1 MINKVDEKPGV
12 DVIKATIIVQKGTQ
26 KGMIIGKD
34 ATAIKRIGKDARL
47 KIEKLTG
54 KKCYLELFVSIKKG
68 WTKNKQGLKELGYDV
83 TF

>member
-1 MINKVDEKPGV
+1 
-12 DVIKATIIVQKGTQ
+12 
-26 KGMIIGKD
+26 MIIGKG
-34 ATAIKRIGKDARL
+34 ATAIKRIGKDARE

-68 WTKNKQGLKELGYDV
+68 WTKDKQGLKDLGYDV

>member
-1 MINKVDEKPGV
+1 MLN
-12 DVIKATIIVQKGTQ
+12 
-26 KGMIIGKD
+26 IGS
-34 ATAIKRIGKDARL
+34 L
-47 KIEKLTG
+47 VYEKLTG

>member
-1 MINKVDEKPGV
+1 
-12 DVIKATIIVQKGTQ
+12 
-26 KGMIIGKD
+26 MIIGKD

-54 KKCYLELFVSIKKG
+54 KKKCYLELFFLFQSKRLD
-68 WTKNKQGLKELGYDV
+68 KNKQGLKELGYDV

>member
-1 MINKVDEKPGV
+1 MRSGV
-12 DVIKATIIVQKGTQ
+12 KAKS
-26 KGMIIGKD
+26 
-34 ATAIKRIGKDARL
+34 AAPRITPHRFPIPPNTTHARI

>member
-1 MINKVDEKPGV
+1 
-12 DVIKATIIVQKGTQ
+12 
-26 KGMIIGKD
+26 MIIGKD

-68 WTKNKQGLKELGYDV
+68 WTKNRQGLKELGYDI